1 MFRKKKFY
9 RNKSESFYKKFRRS
23 IYTINYIRKGE
34 LFSNKNIKLL
44 RPSNGLGPEYFK
56 KLINKK
62 SPLNIPAETALK
74 KSILKKLKIKK
85 NQLK

>member
-9 RNKSESFYKKFRRS
+9 GNKSESFYKSLEDQF
-23 IYTINYIRKGE
+23 IQLTIEKGE

-62 SPLNIPAETALK
+62 SPLNMPAETALK

-85 NQLK
+85 QI